1 MQQHVQWLLINI
13 NWIKS
18 VRICK
23 RFAGIKFVGHAPVYG
38 PFYKFFW
45 YVPPKSFLGFCS
57 PNITPGAFKVRNLC
71 EAVFEDV
78 WRKHKF
84 RKNKNWSEKKKREQ
98 PKNEGNASTL
108 SEHIDHVLEECSLV
122 FPRTRLWKL
131 EGGRT
136 FSLASKWAI
145 GHKLVSP
152 LTGREVGTR

>member
-1 MQQHVQWLLINI
+1 MHLSTVLFINSSGMFHQKVFWVFVLRTSPQVHLKSGISVKQFLRMSGGNI
-13 NWIKS
+13 N
-18 VRICK
+18 
-23 RFAGIKFVGHAPVYG
+23 
-38 PFYKFFW
+38 
-45 YVPPKSFLGFCS
+45 
-57 PNITPGAFKVRNLC
+57 
-71 EAVFEDV
+71 
-78 WRKHKF
+78 F